1 MQRNYK
7 KQIDD
12 ILKTIHALP
21 GQVQKATIL
30 ALNRTA
36 EWLKGHVAKEISR
49 EKRVKLKII
58 RDRIQLLRADKRYI
72 RSHLKCH
79 LQDIPVMQLG
89 GVRQNAIGT
98 IAGGVLYP
106 HAFIATLGNAPTAAQ
121 RKAVGKPNI
130 YRRLTKDRFP
140 VKVVRLSIYE
150 ITSKLVR
157 DLLGK
162 EVKEVFQKRF
172 LHEITRISG
181 AIT

>member
-7 KQIDD
+7 KQIKD
-12 ILKTIHALP
+12 ILKTINALP
-21 GQVQKATIL
+21 EQIKKATIL

-36 EWLKGHVAKEISR
+36 EWLKGRVAKDISR
-49 EKRVKLKII
+49 EKRIKLKII
-58 RDRIQLLRADKRYI
+58 RDRITILKADKRYI
-72 RSHLKCH
+72 RRHLDFH
-79 LQDIPVMQLG
+79 LQDIPVIQLG
-89 GVRQNAIGT
+89 GVKQNAVGT
-98 IAGGVLYP
+98 MAGGVMYP
-106 HAFIATLGNAPTAAQ
+106 HAFIATL
-121 RKAVGKPNI
+121 RKGVGKPNI

-150 ITSKLVR
+150 IASKLVR